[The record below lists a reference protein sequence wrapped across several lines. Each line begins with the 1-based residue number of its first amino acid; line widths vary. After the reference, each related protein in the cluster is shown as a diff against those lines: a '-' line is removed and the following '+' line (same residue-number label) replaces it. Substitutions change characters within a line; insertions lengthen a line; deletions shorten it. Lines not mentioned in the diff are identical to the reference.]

1 MLYYNKGMM
10 MMVLKIFSNPLIMYT
25 YEILW
30 TFNGDEWKTI
40 VITRKI
46 KKNNLNN
53 TLNLYYVLFIK

>member
-1 MLYYNKGMM
+1 MA
-10 MMVLKIFSNPLIMYT
+10 LKIFSNHLIMYS

-40 VITRKI
+40 VITRKS

-53 TLNLYYVLFIK
+53 TSNLYLCIIYQMNYGIL

>member
-1 MLYYNKGMM
+1 M

-46 KKNNLNN
+46 KKKNNLNN
-53 TLNLYYVLFIK
+53 TLNLYYVLFTK

>member
-1 MLYYNKGMM
+1 
-10 MMVLKIFSNPLIMYT
+10 MYS

-46 KKNNLNN
+46 KK
-53 TLNLYYVLFIK
+53 K

>member
-1 MLYYNKGMM
+1 
-10 MMVLKIFSNPLIMYT
+10 MYS

-53 TLNLYYVLFIK
+53 TLNLYLCIIYQMNYRIL

>member
-1 MLYYNKGMM
+1 MM
-10 MMVLKIFSNPLIMYT
+10 MAPRIFSNRLIMYS

-46 KKNNLNN
+46 KK
-53 TLNLYYVLFIK
+53 K